1 MLLLIVRTNIVFTI
15 SVRHSSQTQSQRGQ
29 QTWLSGC
36 LWTRTRI
43 RVTEVRVLRLD
54 SQLISDTTVF
64 GVFADANWIAK
75 INLAL
80 TGTVANL
87 DPSIIGFIIELDPI
101 LCVNLIKLETTEI
114 QASRRIN
121 GSQALALLTALI
133 GIANDAIEVVGLHDL
148 NVFEDNGIW
157 PDQPIP

>member
-36 LWTRTRI
+36 I
-43 RVTEVRVLRLD
+43 HIRVLRLD

>member
-1 MLLLIVRTNIVFTI
+1 
-15 SVRHSSQTQSQRGQ
+15 
-29 QTWLSGC
+29 
-36 LWTRTRI
+36 
-43 RVTEVRVLRLD
+43 VLRLD